1 MGARA
6 VSHAFYLWMSY
17 GVTALALIVEAAVLR
32 AGRARA
38 LRHVEEERDLETQ
51 D

>member
-6 VSHAFYLWMSY
+6 VSHEFYLWMSY
-17 GVTALALIVEAAVLR
+17 GVTALALIVEVAALR
-32 AGRARA
+32 TSRARA